1 MTTTRSRSSSPHG
14 PKREASLKNAANGDS
29 QTEERI
35 LQAAARLFAVQGYY
49 GTGIR
54 AIADESGVTVSTLYH
69 YMQSKDELLQS
80 IMEFAFGALVDMGN
94 DALESTEDTVGRLA
108 RLIEG
113 HVAINAYN
121 RITVSVLTNEARVLQ
136 GEARERV
143 LAMRRTYQGI
153 WQSVLDQGKEEGVF
167 VIGDVPITRLALL
180 EMCTGV
186 GIWFSP
192 QGRMSVEAVCIEF
205 VNLGLKMVGACR
217 PRSGEPLTF
226 EDLGAVYGDR
236 QFEFSRFR
244 TEPSGHIIRHA

>member
-1 MTTTRSRSSSPHG
+1 M
-14 PKREASLKNAANGDS
+14 KKNSNGDS

-35 LQAAARLFAVQGYY
+35 LQAAATLFAVHGYY

-80 IMEFAFGALVDMGN
+80 IMEFAFGSLVDMGN
-94 DALESTEDTVGRLA
+94 DVLECTDDTVGRLA

-113 HVAINAYN
+113 HVAINALN
-121 RITVSVLTNEARVLQ
+121 RITVSVLTNEARVLT
-136 GEARERV
+136 GDARDRV
-143 LAMRRTYQGI
+143 LEMRRTYQGI
-153 WQSVLDQGKEEGVF
+153 WQTILDQGKEEGVF
-167 VIGDVPITRLALL
+167 DIGDVPLTRLALL

-192 QGRMSVEAVCIEF
+192 AGRLSVDDVCLEF

-217 PRSGEPLTF
+217 PETHDPLTF
-226 EDLGAVYGDR
+226 DDLSARLGHR
-236 QFEFSRFR
+236 RPEFSRFR